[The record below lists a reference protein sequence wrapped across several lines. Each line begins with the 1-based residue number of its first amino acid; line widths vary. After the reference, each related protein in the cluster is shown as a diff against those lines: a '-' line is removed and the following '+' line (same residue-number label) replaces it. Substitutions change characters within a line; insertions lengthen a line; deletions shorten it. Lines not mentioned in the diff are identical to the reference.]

1 MKRFLKRFEKLENI
15 SVSSGIKEC
24 TKISKR
30 FECLEI
36 GDKKIEVAITD
47 KVTEQEKAPS
57 DIVYYILC
65 PYCGKDNIVDARVC
79 ESCNHNLQTKLS
91 ENYQTVVHLLKKCG
105 VCKAMNLK
113 ERANCWVCG
122 RDFFV
127 NRAQEPKL
135 NTNNVITLNIDG
147 KEYKSSDIE
156 LPSDVKA
163 LMQKIRREGY
173 KKEIIEEWIKLRNEG
188 IDFQERTDQTRLTDN
203 QVCLS
208 ESRHRM
214 IEIIVG
220 YIVPPI
226 LLVVLLMMA
235 RGCI

>member
-1 MKRFLKRFEKLENI
+1 MKRFLKRFEKLENF

-30 FECLEI
+30 FERLEI

-47 KVTEQEKAPS
+47 KVSEQEKAPS

-65 PYCGKDNIVDARVC
+65 PYCGKDNTVEAQVC
-79 ESCNHNLQTKLS
+79 ESCNHKLQSKLS
-91 ENYQTVVHLLKKCG
+91 ENYQKAAVLLKKCG
-105 VCKAMNLK
+105 VCKAMNLR
-113 ERANCWVCG
+113 ERTNCWVCG

-147 KEYKSSDIE
+147 RVYTSSDID
-156 LPSDVKA
+156 LPSDIKA

-173 KKEIIEEWIKLRNEG
+173 KKELVEDWVNKRNEEKELEKT
-188 IDFQERTDQTRLTDN
+188 INERRLAEIRYGLLWRALGLIAIITFVIFRFSACDN
-203 QVCLS
+203 IMG
-208 ESRHRM
+208 R
-214 IEIIVG
+214 
-220 YIVPPI
+220 Y
-226 LLVVLLMMA
+226 
-235 RGCI
+235 